1 MIIGHFAVGFGAKR
15 WVPSLSLGTAFIA
28 VQWADLLFA
37 TLLALGVERVEV
49 VPGVTAVTP
58 FDFLR
63 YPFSHSLV
71 AGLAWAA
78 LFAAGCL
85 LLRRPKV
92 VAAAVALLVFS
103 HWLLDWVTH
112 RRDLPLAFGDGEKV
126 GLGLWYSLPGTL
138 AVELSLFALGVWLYL
153 RATRARDGV
162 GTWAL
167 WGLVAAL
174 LAVYFY
180 GIWGPPPPSPA
191 AVAVLGHSIWLF
203 VAWGYW
209 IDRHR
214 EARWATA
221 GS

>member
-1 MIIGHFAVGFGAKR
+1 MIVGHFAVGLGAKR

-37 TLLALGVERVEV
+37 TLLALGVERVAIE
-49 VPGVTAVTP
+49 PGLTAASP

-71 AGLAWAA
+71 AGLVWAA
-78 LFAAGCL
+78 LFAAVAL
-85 LLRRPKV
+85 LLRRPKA
-92 VAAAVALLVFS
+92 VAVALALLVFS

-112 RRDLPLAFGDGEKV
+112 RPDLPLAFGDGPRV
-126 GLGLWYSLPGTL
+126 GLGLWTSLAGTL
-138 AVELSLFALGVWLYL
+138 AVELPLFALGIWLYL

-180 GIWGPPPPSPA
+180 GIWGPPPPSPM
-191 AVAVLGHSIWLF
+191 AVALLGQSIWLF

-214 EARWATA
+214 EVR
-221 GS
+221 